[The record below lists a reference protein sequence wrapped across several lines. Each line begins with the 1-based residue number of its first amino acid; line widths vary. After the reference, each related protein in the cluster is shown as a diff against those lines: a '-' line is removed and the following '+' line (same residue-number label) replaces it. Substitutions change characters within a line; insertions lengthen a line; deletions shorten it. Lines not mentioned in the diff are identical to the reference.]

1 MTVIAIKDRIIA
13 ADSSCYASGVY
24 AGVMRKLHP
33 VPDEFG
39 GGWIAGAGSA
49 AVVQLA
55 IEAIQKGGAN
65 ARPEKND
72 ADFNLI
78 WLRSDGLVSVVE
90 REATFEVMAPYHAE
104 GSGRDIALGA
114 MAAGASAEEAVRIAC
129 DLEQSCRGPV
139 VWSKLE

>member
-1 MTVIAIKDRIIA
+1 MTVIAIKGRIIA
-13 ADSSCYASGVY
+13 VDSSCYASGVY
-24 AGVMRKLHP
+24 SGMMKKLHP

-49 AVVQLA
+49 AIVNVA
-55 IEAIQKGGAN
+55 IRAIQKGGAN
-65 ARPEKND
+65 ARPEKNE

-78 WLRSDGLVSVVE
+78 WLRADGSVWLVE
-90 REATFEVMAPYHAE
+90 REATFEVTAPFHAE
-104 GSGRDIALGA
+104 GSGHAIALGA

-139 VWSKLE
+139 VWRRL